1 MGCFGHSLV
10 EMAFVVE
17 QGVGGF
23 WAGDGKFQVDATG
36 GDIRVELKVGFG
48 FPRSEMTQQGHLRP
62 LFSSLGP
69 RTRSVRSGFS
79 RRASLCS
86 RLCLC
91 WGDPHLK
98 SA

>member
-1 MGCFGHSLV
+1 
-10 EMAFVVE
+10 MAFVVE
-17 QGVGGF
+17 HGVGGF
-23 WAGDGKFQVDATG
+23 WAGGGKSQVDATG

-48 FPRSEMTQQGHLRP
+48 FPRTEMIQQGPLRP

-69 RTRSVRSGFS
+69 RTGSVRSCFS
-79 RRASLCS
+79 CRASLCS

-98 SA
+98 SG

>member
-48 FPRSEMTQQGHLRP
+48 FPII
-62 LFSSLGP
+62 
-69 RTRSVRSGFS
+69 
-79 RRASLCS
+79 
-86 RLCLC
+86 
-91 WGDPHLK
+91 
-98 SA
+98 